1 MVERTLKFVSCQ
13 FPKLRSKGQGEKPES
28 LRLSLNGSQNKK
40 RKRISKLYKKYI
52 IHKKIPWQENSRF
65 RASIIFHPLGQDF

>member
-28 LRLSLNGSQNKK
+28 LRLSLNGSQDKK
-40 RKRISKLYKKYI
+40 KETYFKI
-52 IHKKIPWQENSRF
+52 I
-65 RASIIFHPLGQDF
+65 